1 MNEFCE
7 RLKELM
13 EENNIKAEALSKN
26 LNGQISANTIR
37 AYANGNHKPNSIEN
51 IKILANF
58 FNVSMDYI
66 QGFTNEKTTNVE
78 VKNIYNTYGL
88 SEKALKNLKKLNSI
102 EKKNENFTYIKT
114 INFILSQDLDY
125 ILRDYKKILQKNEKY
140 KKFFDLMLRLDS
152 DYFMNCEDEET
163 NKLVDDI
170 LKLESE

>member
-13 EENNIKAEALSKN
+13 EENNIKAETLSKN

-37 AYANGNHKPNSIEN
+37 AYAKGIHKPNSIEN
-51 IKILANF
+51 IKILANY

-78 VKNIYNTYGL
+78 VKNISNIYGL
-88 SEKALKNLKKLNSI
+88 SEKALENLKKLNSI

-114 INFILSQDLDY
+114 INFILSQGLDY
-125 ILRDYKKILQKNEKY
+125 ILKDYKKLLQEN
-140 KKFFDLMLRLDS
+140 
-152 DYFMNCEDEET
+152 EET

-170 LKLESE
+170 LKLESDG

>member
-1 MNEFCE
+1 MSVKNIFWKGKTKMNEFCE

-13 EENNIKAEALSKN
+13 EENNIKAETLSKN

-37 AYANGNHKPNSIEN
+37 AYAKGIHKPNSIEN
-51 IKILANF
+51 IKILANY

-78 VKNIYNTYGL
+78 VKNISNIYGL
-88 SEKALKNLKKLNSI
+88 SEKALENLKKLNSI

-114 INFILSQDLDY
+114 INFILSQGLDY
-125 ILRDYKKILQKNEKY
+125 ILKDYKKLLQEN
-140 KKFFDLMLRLDS
+140 
-152 DYFMNCEDEET
+152 EET

-170 LKLESE
+170 LKLESDG